1 MSKPAMTIPI
11 ALCLRAALLACT
23 LLVTIAAPVRALDGY
38 LFIHDPSSIA
48 VCDGTYYI
56 FGTGRGIPI
65 MTSGDAYTWKY
76 SGRVFDHIPDSVHS
90 VVPKNNGAD
99 VWAPDIIML
108 NGQYYMYY
116 AVSVWDSFVS
126 AVGLITSPTLN
137 PADPNYKWTDHGVV
151 VNSLDG
157 DNLNAIDPC
166 AFNAPDGT
174 LWLSYGSYHG
184 NIQLVQLDPITGL
197 RISPKSRVWII
208 ANQSEASYITYEN
221 GYYYLL
227 LNHGTCC
234 QGANSTYNI
243 RVGRS
248 KKVTGPYLDKD
259 GMDMARGGGSLFLD
273 ANGKQVGPGQ
283 FARFSNDGVDKFSC
297 HFESDQNNRGRPTL
311 AIRPLLWTAEGW
323 PEAGTDLSPGI
334 YRFLSQRTGTTLQAA
349 GAPGDQAQ
357 SAAPSAVVTA
367 PYLVRNNQTWN
378 VAPAAGGC
386 YEITSSAGGLALE
399 QANTGI
405 DTAAFTGADNQLWK
419 IDQLSDGSYRLETK
433 SAKLALTVQLG
444 RRNVGGLQFL
454 PYTGDDTQKWMITA
468 P

>member
-1 MSKPAMTIPI
+1 
-11 ALCLRAALLACT
+11 
-23 LLVTIAAPVRALDGY
+23 
-38 LFIHDPSSIA
+38 
-48 VCDGTYYI
+48 
-56 FGTGRGIPI
+56 
-65 MTSGDAYTWKY
+65 
-76 SGRVFDHIPDSVHS
+76 
-90 VVPKNNGAD
+90 
-99 VWAPDIIML
+99 
-108 NGQYYMYY
+108 
-116 AVSVWDSFVS
+116 
-126 AVGLITSPTLN
+126 
-137 PADPNYKWTDHGVV
+137 V

-166 AFNAPDGT
+166 VFSAPDGS

-323 PEAGTDLSPGI
+323 PEAGTDLLPGI
-334 YRFLSQRTGTTLQAA
+334 YRLLSQRTGTTLQADVPPDGVQPA
-349 GAPGDQAQ
+349 AS
-357 SAAPSAVVTA
+357 SASVGLA

-378 VAPAAGGC
+378 ISAASDGY
-386 YEITSSAGGLALE
+386 YEITSSSAGGLALE
-399 QANTGI
+399 QSSSGI
-405 DTAAFTGADNQLWK
+405 DAAALNGADNQLWK
-419 IDQLSDGSYRLETK
+419 IDELEDGSYRLETK
-433 SAKLALTVQLG
+433 STKLALTAEIG
-444 RRNVGGLQFL
+444 RRNANSIALL
-454 PYTGDDTQKWMITA
+454 AYTGEDTQRWTISA